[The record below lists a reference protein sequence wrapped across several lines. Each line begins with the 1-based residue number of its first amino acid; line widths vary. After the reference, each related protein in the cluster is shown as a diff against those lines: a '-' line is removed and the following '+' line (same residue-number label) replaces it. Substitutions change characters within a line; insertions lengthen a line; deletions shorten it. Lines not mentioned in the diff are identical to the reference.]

1 MMGGDVKKK
10 KNRRCFG
17 EQMHTRAASNSE
29 RIPDKKKKKT
39 KNERET
45 CKLCSLTNRK
55 KKVCGRV

>member
-29 RIPDKKKKKT
+29 RIPDKKKKRQKM
-39 KNERET
+39 KERPAN
-45 CKLCSLTNRK
+45 SA
-55 KKVCGRV
+55 V